1 MESHIT
7 GEMIIKKEERKKVK
21 EETKKGGRDRGKR
34 REGSDLNEGKSLIY
48 AGRMESAKTVDE
60 AHFLSFTAII
70 AT

>member
-7 GEMIIKKEERKKVK
+7 GEMIIKKGRKKVK

>member
-7 GEMIIKKEERKKVK
+7 GEMIIKKEEESKRK
-21 EETKKGGRDRGKR
+21 TKKGGRDRGKR
-34 REGSDLNEGKSLIY
+34 REGSDLNEGKSLVY

>member
-7 GEMIIKKEERKKVK
+7 GEMIIKKRKKVK
-21 EETKKGGRDRGKR
+21 EETEKGGRDRGKR

-48 AGRMESAKTVDE
+48 ARRMERAKTVDE

>member
-7 GEMIIKKEERKKVK
+7 GEMIIKKEQK
-21 EETKKGGRDRGKR
+21 EESNEETEKGGRARGKR

>member
-1 MESHIT
+1 
-7 GEMIIKKEERKKVK
+7 MIIKKKEESKRRNYEGRNRQRKK
-21 EETKKGGRDRGKR
+21 KG
-34 REGSDLNEGKSLIY
+34 SYLNEGKSLIY